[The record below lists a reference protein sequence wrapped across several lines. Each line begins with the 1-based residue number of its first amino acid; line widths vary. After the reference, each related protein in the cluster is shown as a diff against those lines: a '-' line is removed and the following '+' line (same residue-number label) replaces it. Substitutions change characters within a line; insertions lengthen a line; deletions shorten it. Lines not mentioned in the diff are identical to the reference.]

1 MCNCIMLSHVG
12 TARHASH
19 MGFEQRPTISQ
30 QPGQPRSPQAEDPLF
45 SLSFN
50 VALSTQIKPHDAFGQ
65 QMLRNLQ
72 VRHPAS
78 PCLAP

>member
-1 MCNCIMLSHVG
+1 MWAQHDMIHTWDLSSV
-12 TARHASH
+12 
-19 MGFEQRPTISQ
+19 PTISQ